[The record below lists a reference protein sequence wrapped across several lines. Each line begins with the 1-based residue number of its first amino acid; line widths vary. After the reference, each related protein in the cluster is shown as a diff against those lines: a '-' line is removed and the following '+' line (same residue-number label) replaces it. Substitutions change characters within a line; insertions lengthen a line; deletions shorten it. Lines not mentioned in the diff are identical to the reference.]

1 MPDPTVNL
9 EAQFLK
15 VLLER
20 SGEEVSTAVV
30 AELAGWS
37 AIAGDEDAW
46 ATARFV
52 GQKLAHD
59 GLVQCRRAEDGKWYA
74 KLGRDWLRASS
85 S

>member
-1 MPDPTVNL
+1 MPDAAVNL
-9 EAQFLK
+9 EVQFLK
-15 VLLER
+15 VLLEH

-59 GLVQCRRAEDGKWYA
+59 GLVQCRRAENGKWYA
-74 KLGRDWLRASS
+74 KLGRD
-85 S
+85 

>member
-1 MPDPTVNL
+1 MPDSTVNL
-9 EAQFLK
+9 EVQFLK
-15 VLLER
+15 VLLEH

-30 AELAGWS
+30 AEQAGWS

-59 GLVQCRRAEDGKWYA
+59 GLVRCWQAEDGRWYA
-74 KLGRDWLRASS
+74 KLGRD
-85 S
+85 